1 MSQSL
6 TVASPEP
13 EAKFLQSGLKLN
25 DNTASVCPYMLDEA
39 RVIGLT
45 LKFDTGW

>member
-13 EAKFLQSGLKLN
+13 DAKFLQSGLKLR
-25 DNTASVCPYMLDEA
+25 DNTASVCPYILEDALVM
-39 RVIGLT
+39 GFT
-45 LKFDTGW
+45 LKLETG

>member
-25 DNTASVCPYMLDEA
+25 DKTASVCPYILDEA
-39 RVIGLT
+39 LVIGLT
-45 LKFDTGW
+45 LKLETG

>member
-1 MSQSL
+1 M
-6 TVASPEP
+6 ASPDP

-39 RVIGLT
+39 LVIGLT
-45 LKFDTGW
+45 LKLETG